1 MKGSIVMSEEKETN
15 VQECLKLDMKDL
27 EQIAGGGDDDTIEL
41 IEVKPRCPYCRS
53 NRYYSYILYY
63 MGKEYTVYQCPD
75 CGYKKRTQ
83 E

>member
-1 MKGSIVMSEEKETN
+1 MSEEKETN
-15 VQECLKLDMKDL
+15 AQECLKLDMKDL

-63 MGKEYTVYQCPD
+63 MGKEYTVYYCPD